1 VRGLLLI
8 LDRPTI
14 GERMSASTTR
24 RAAKPKNGS
33 HRDRLRVEPRVERA
47 LDARRRR
54 LAEATAPYSTPPL
67 EEIGERLERML
78 AAHVEKDGSSR
89 EFRVV
94 DLQFLTGGASKQH
107 FSFDLIERESHG
119 VGTRRACVLRTALA
133 ESLGTAPDFLRELE
147 VQRALR
153 GVIPVADVVCADPD
167 GVLFGAPAIVL
178 ERVAGATVPPEAA
191 GKPSGFGSGFS
202 RERRAKLG
210 PAFIDMLA
218 RIHAFADSPQSKAL
232 TSFERP
238 RAGTTE
244 AADGVI
250 AWWRRVWDDDKL
262 EDHPMMEVAFDWL
275 LENAPVAERIALV
288 HGDYRAGNFLFDPA
302 TNEMTAMLDWELAR
316 FGDRHEDLGWALA
329 RIYTAK
335 SEDGDDLVCGLLPR
349 EEFLRRY
356 EELSGL
362 AVDPERVFFY
372 EVFNELK
379 IAAIA
384 LGTGPRNAHERQS
397 QAHLSN
403 VVFAGA
409 GYRCVARLHDLLAPR
424 TGVGSR

>member
-1 VRGLLLI
+1 
-8 LDRPTI
+8 
-14 GERMSASTTR
+14 MSGSTTR
-24 RAAKPKNGS
+24 RAGNPTVETRK
-33 HRDRLRVEPRVERA
+33 DRLRVEPRVARA
-47 LDARRRR
+47 LEARRRR
-54 LAEATAPYSTPPL
+54 LAAAKEPYTTPPL

-78 AAHVEKDGSSR
+78 AAHVEKAGSAR

-107 FSFDLIERESHG
+107 FSFDLIERDSG
-119 VGTRRACVLRTALA
+119 AVGTRRSFVLRTALA
-133 ESLGTAPDFLRELE
+133 ESLGTAPDFQRELE

-153 GVIPVADVVCADPD
+153 GVIPVAGVLCADPD
-167 GVLFGAPAIVL
+167 GELFGAPAIVL
-178 ERVAGATVPPEAA
+178 ERVAGVTVPPEAA

-210 PAFIDMLA
+210 PAFVETLA
-218 RIHAFADSPQSKAL
+218 HIHAFADSPASSAL

-244 AADGVI
+244 AADGVV
-250 AWWRRVWDDDKL
+250 AWWRRAWDDDTL
-262 EDHPMMEVAFDWL
+262 EKHPMMEVAFDWL
-275 LENAPVAERIALV
+275 LENAPVAETIALV

-302 TNEMTAMLDWELAR
+302 TNEVTAMLDWELAR
-316 FGDRHEDLGWALA
+316 FGDRHEDLGWSLA

-335 SEDGDDLVCGLLPR
+335 SEDGEDLVCGLVPR

-356 EELSGL
+356 EDLSGL
-362 AVDPERVFFY
+362 PVDPERLFFY

-384 LGTGPRNAHERQS
+384 LGTGPRNAYAQQS
-397 QAHLSN
+397 QAHLTN

-409 GYRCVARLHDLLAPR
+409 GYRCVARLYDLLAPR
-424 TGVGSR
+424 IGGGAR